1 MRCGVSIQPVSQ
13 MQHARNTLSKIYATA
28 THHFAGDEAPVIA
41 WPLVCGT
48 TVAQRTA
55 ALSCIDGELEVRVPD
70 KLWRNQLD
78 SLADRYVTAI
88 NQVSRKKVKS
98 IRFIAAD

>member
-1 MRCGVSIQPVSQ
+1 
-13 MQHARNTLSKIYATA
+13 MQHARSTLSKIYANA
-28 THHFAGDEAPVIA
+28 TQHFAGEHAPVVA
-41 WPLVCGT
+41 WPLVCGA
-48 TVAQRTA
+48 TVAKRTV
-55 ALSCIDGELEVRVPD
+55 ALSCVDGELEVRVPD

-78 SLADRYVTAI
+78 CLADRYVAAI